1 MIILLL
7 EERKRILIYL
17 NQRLSLSEIAT
28 LLNRHSSI
36 LPTV

>member
-1 MIILLL
+1 MLLL

-17 NQRLSLSEIAT
+17 NQRLNLPEIAT